1 MKIKL
6 NLKNK
11 LFVSGIITLSVLLM
25 AFFLYSFIV
34 GRTTLGEV
42 DKWDGVSIASSFSS
56 GNGSL
61 DNPYVI
67 STSSEFMYFKS
78 LIDGDNSSAYRD
90 KYYVLNN
97 NLDFDNHSISGIGSI
112 TDDCIFMGNFDGN
125 GYTISNILIDKGVT
139 YDNVLYYGLFTK
151 TKNAYINNLNINNL
165 KVVVKS
171 GDNLFRVGS
180 VISEVDSLIDDTNN
194 EVDEVGIIS
203 NISISNSSIDLSDTL
218 YNKDNIIGLFT
229 SSVDKMI
236 NINNIYMDLDINTNY
251 NDGVYSFSKIL
262 DSDINNI
269 LLDIN
274 SNSYSFSD
282 FKFNDIG
289 DGTVSNKYY
298 VSNGKYY
305 LGKDEVTIDS
315 IISEFNSEM
324 DDYYFEMKD
333 NNLICSKYVKESSDT
348 NSSSSIK
355 NFALTNDTS
364 DISEH
369 ESSISDG
376 VVYVNDLE
384 SSYNYYMGLNYTTI
398 DSGNLPTY
406 SMRYSE
412 SNLVPVAISYSSTDL
427 NNSNLV
433 GSVSPTESET
443 EYVYYKYYPIVDGEI
458 KIELIDNPFSARPN
472 GKGFNGW
479 ATSYP
484 NAVISYDSSTYTRYL
499 TIPVNSTNK
508 ISIHMN
514 AIWYDANIQTN
525 SSNLNKLDDV
535 GMKHLNTKIVC
546 ETKYTT
552 EDKTTF
558 TEGLVY
564 YEEKFASG
572 GSEYAP
578 DFYINKNN
586 TLIAGDGSKK
596 FCQTRRG
603 CTYYVKTTDTEYD
616 SSKTYYFVNST
627 TYWWGDVSYS
637 LSNATF
643 TTIPAGS
650 SYEECVDS
658 GELDIPEGANLTG
671 FFYKENYSY
680 ATDSYNFY
688 NSNGERCS
696 EVTCK
701 RGDMYRLIQYND
713 SRAINYG
720 TDAYPSEN
728 YYYLVTR
735 DMNILLVHE
744 NNRSLSDYIS
754 NNKPLTLTSS
764 YDGSNINSN
773 YYVNTGNI
781 TMGNDYVLEN
791 IYVNGTTN
799 TVVMSCNWYSCTP
812 TIDTTNSINANS
824 HNVKVGRNVLNTMGT
839 YYDVFNNIIGTTL
852 RGSNGNPEVY
862 KVIVESGTYNGL
874 LNALSSGTV
883 KTYVTG
889 QMVYGSDYDRVNND
903 NNKLLVY
910 FNALASVNGN
920 FNSNDKV
927 TPSSDMLIKSGMYGL
942 STVTSGGGNSTVTGV
957 QLSTDSAYGVYVGG
971 RSNDHNSNS
980 LRRVTMLGGIVNSV
994 NGGPCVEE
1002 NLTTNSTAFYM
1013 LGGYANTVYGGAA
1026 TTTTYG
1032 NRIVSIT
1039 GGVVGYNVFGGS
1051 NAYNG
1056 KSSDGQLSGSTLIY
1070 VGGNSI
1076 IGSDDTSGA
1085 RFNAEHG
1092 SVFGAG
1098 NGQSGSS
1105 SAGRVFSSH
1114 IVIDGSAT
1122 INGNVY
1128 GGGNYGSVGFSSGND
1143 KDATIEVHGGDVK
1156 NNIYGGGNNI
1166 GSASSNIVSN
1176 TYINYYDGKLE
1187 GSLFGGSRTNGTI
1200 YGSTNIK
1207 VFGGHIF
1214 TDVYGGG
1221 EGNNTFVSQ
1230 NVTLNIGSNDY
1241 ESAPTIDG
1249 SVYGGSAFGTINNTY
1264 SYLNN
1269 NYSCNV
1275 TVDKGT
1281 IKNSVFG
1288 GGKGSSSY
1296 TPYTAGNIT
1305 VNINDGN
1312 IGNVFGGFD
1321 NSGTPAND
1329 DVVYLNGGIIG
1340 NAYGGGN
1347 NTGQTTTKIYLQG
1360 STVTNLFGGSNQS
1373 GNVTTSN
1380 VYATSGNF
1388 SYIYGGNNIAG
1399 STATTNVSVTS
1410 FDNSVGNVYGG
1421 GNQADSTTSNVLI
1434 DGSNLN
1440 NVIGGGKQAG
1450 VTTTNVNVSNNS
1462 SCNYVF
1468 GGSDQSGDVTTSNV
1482 TIDSGSG
1489 KINSVY
1495 GGNNEGGSTT
1505 TSKVNINS
1513 GIINSVYGGG
1523 NQAGGD
1529 KTNVKVTGGTITDI
1543 FGGSN
1548 QTGDISTSNV
1558 VVGGDSI
1565 GFDYTFSSYSGQYQ
1579 GTTKAYI
1586 YNVNVSV
1593 TNNTDEKLDKWN
1605 MSLNVPEDAVLYSN
1619 DSSTEVTLDNGV
1631 ASFNEVSKYYDINQI
1646 DAGATYSFSFKL
1658 ASDVLPNKFK
1668 ISRNYNSTSTS
1679 SNALNIT
1686 NVYGGNNAGG
1696 VTAFA
1701 NVSINGGTITNV
1713 YGGGNE
1719 ASVNS
1724 TKVVVNGS
1732 NIINLYGGGR
1742 SAAVNG
1748 STSVDVDGAN
1758 ITGSMFGGGD
1768 NGQVTGNTKVTL
1780 TDSNILQNAY
1790 AGGNGSSAIVI
1801 GNTNITIDGDTVV
1814 GSENGVAPS
1823 AGCVFGGGNAANS
1836 GEESSKSS
1844 KATVNIVG
1852 GHIFGNVYG
1861 GAKMAK
1867 VYGTT
1872 DTNIGTSS
1880 VSVSGLIES
1889 DITIGGTVF
1898 GGGESNADGKDNY
1911 DWTFISVYGVT
1922 VDIDGTDYL
1931 TNGHDFSIHGSIF
1944 GSGNAS
1950 SSEGTSVVNIT
1961 NLGTSDV
1968 PNKAISIQRVGELNI
1983 RSSVIELSGTY
1994 DRTNELGSYEYS
2006 FNRIDKLNLLNN
2018 STLLLQNNANL
2029 LKEFY
2034 SGVEVDGNITKA
2046 EVTIDDDSKTL
2057 TKNVDN
2063 RLYMLTDENL
2073 NVTINQQATSYG
2085 KVSGMTFFGMYQVA
2099 GTSYNYGVYDRSL
2112 SYGDSGDA
2120 GLVISGGSYVLGLHS
2135 ANHDITKDGFYSN
2148 YITKEDN
2155 YASISTKY
2163 IDPTE
2168 IGNTGYRWSIGAQ
2181 TIKYKIKL
2189 TASRYSSLG
2198 TGTVQLTDFAAGD
2211 TTFTVVGFNSGLLEK
2226 DVSLV
2231 DSNDVPRIGKTLED
2245 ANNIYGLSMKSET
2258 QEWTGYGTTKYYSS
2272 SDTKYSGTTEYLTDS
2287 GNTAPSLMFYLYHAK
2302 NISREGDLGSVTITL
2317 EAAVPIDEINSEISL
2332 IQITV
2337 EMDAKKSA
2345 DDDNYDASIT
2355 YDKRYEMPSATDVNI
2370 TNNSQFTTFYSMI
2383 ANADSFSK
2391 VYGKNNEYY
2400 HVLTTNYAL
2409 PVGTRI
2415 TMLDFGQNDKRP
2427 EYYYYEITD
2436 DIYKQSVAE
2445 LNGNNNEVTYRL
2457 SNFIKMGSTST
2468 DNTYDDKVANKLYY
2482 EDGLVDEEFI
2492 FIFDFK
2498 NTNQTGE
2505 HLNNKMLFELRN
2517 GDGFCVKSVYGI
2529 RQDLMVYNLYDKT
2542 NAVLEQRISNND
2554 EYLYYNIDENVG
2566 YSTSINYN
2574 KTLNQQSIIDTNYE
2588 SNSMGLN
2595 ISFYTSSGDVVSSS
2609 LLSSSSIKIDGV
2621 DYFADSDGIFR
2632 IKLADKVSNV
2642 TRNVTISIGKDLP
2655 AGKYTMRY
2663 TLFASEDGL
2672 HNSDT
2677 AGSTSQDFTVYV
2689 VSSNNTIT
2697 VDCDDK
2703 DKVVDGDKGLN
2714 MNLRKFNTYNI
2725 NYTSDLNNPSVRVE
2739 VYKRDTT
2746 DSNSNSFTSVPFNS
2760 LFSNALPSYSG
2771 NEMLLNAKNKDS
2783 MEFNLADNLTSGT
2796 YRVVFKLYDNS
2807 QLIDQDIKYVIVKKE
2822 ID

>member
-1 MKIKL
+1 MRTKF
-6 NLKNK
+6 NFKNK
-11 LFVSGIITLSVLLM
+11 LFVRAFITLFVLLI
-25 AFFLYSFIV
+25 AFFIYSFIAD
-34 GRTTLGEV
+34 RSTFGEV
-42 DKWDGVSIASSFSS
+42 DKWDGVSVASSFSS

-67 STSSEFMYFKS
+67 STSSQFMYFKS
-78 LIDGDNSSAYRD
+78 LIDGDNSSTYRD
-90 KYYVLNN
+90 KYYVLEND
-97 NLDFDNHSISGIGSI
+97 LDFDNHSISGIGSI
-112 TDDCIFMGNFDGN
+112 TNDSAFMGNFDGN

-139 YDNVLYYGLFTK
+139 ADDVDYYGLFTK

-165 KVVVKS
+165 KVVVKN

-180 VISEVDSLIDDTNN
+180 VIADASSLVDETNTK
-194 EVDEVGIIS
+194 DEVGIIS
-203 NISISNSSIDLSDTL
+203 NISISNSSIDLRDTE
-218 YNKDNIIGLFT
+218 YNKDNIIGLF
-229 SSVDKMI
+229 SSSIDKKI

-251 NDGVYSFSKIL
+251 NEGIYSFSKIL
-262 DSDINNI
+262 ESDINNI

-274 SNSYSFSD
+274 SNNYSFND
-282 FKFNDIG
+282 FKFNDSG

-305 LGKDEVTIDS
+305 LGQDEVTIDS
-315 IISEFNSEM
+315 IINEFNSEM
-324 DDYYFEMKD
+324 DDYYFEMVDDTFKCIKYDKD
-333 NNLICSKYVKESSDT
+333 NVT
-348 NSSSSIK
+348 NKPSVVNDFVLS
-355 NFALTNDTS
+355 NDTS
-364 DISEH
+364 DIPEH

-384 SSYNYYMGLNYTTI
+384 ASYNYYMGLNYTTI
-398 DSGNLPTY
+398 DSGSLPTY
-406 SMRYSE
+406 SERYSD
-412 SNLVPVAISYSSTDL
+412 SNLVPVAISYSGTDL

-443 EYVYYKYYPIVDGEI
+443 EYIYYKYYPIVDGEI

-484 NAVISYDSSTYTRYL
+484 DAVISYDSSTYTRYL

-514 AIWYDANIQTN
+514 AIWYTANIQTN
-525 SSNLNKLDDV
+525 SSGLNKLDNA
-535 GMKHLNTKIVC
+535 GMKHLNTKKIC
-546 ETKYTT
+546 ETKVTT
-552 EDKTTF
+552 EDKLTF
-558 TEGLVY
+558 TDGLVY
-564 YEEKFASG
+564 YERKTATAG
-572 GSEYAP
+572 TTYYP
-578 DFYINKNN
+578 DFYMSRNVLTAANGASVYCSSRN
-586 TLIAGDGSKK
+586 
-596 FCQTRRG
+596 G
-603 CTYYVKTTDTEYD
+603 CTYYVKTTDTDYD

-627 TYWWGDVSYS
+627 TDWWGDVRYS

-643 TTIPAGS
+643 TIIPAGS
-650 SYEECVDS
+650 TYEECSDS
-658 GELDIPEGANLTG
+658 DELDVPENGNLAG
-671 FFYKENYSY
+671 FFYKENYTST
-680 ATDSYNFY
+680 TDSYNYY

-696 EVTCK
+696 EVSC
-701 RGDMYRLIQYND
+701 RSGDMYRLIQYND
-713 SRAINYG
+713 PRATNYG
-720 TDAYPSEN
+720 TDTYPGDN

-735 DMNILLVHE
+735 DMNILLVQE
-744 NNRSLSDYIS
+744 TGKGLSSYVS

-764 YDGSNINSN
+764 YDGSSLNSN
-773 YYVNTGNI
+773 YYINAGST
-781 TMGNDYVLEN
+781 TMGNDFVLEN
-791 IYVNGTTN
+791 IYVYGTTN
-799 TVVMSCNWYSCTP
+799 TVVMGSEWYATP

-824 HNVKVGRNVLNTMGT
+824 HNFKIGRNVKNTRGD
-839 YYDVFNNIIGTTL
+839 YYDVFNNVIGTTL
-852 RGSNGNPEVY
+852 RGTSGNPEVY

-874 LNALSSGTV
+874 VNAYSNGT
-883 KTYVTG
+883 KETHVTG

-920 FNSNDKV
+920 FDSNDKV

-942 STVTSGGGNSTVTGV
+942 STVTSGGWNSTVTGV
-957 QLSTDSAYGVYVGG
+957 ELSTDSAYGVYVGG
-971 RSNDHNSNS
+971 RSNTHYSNS
-980 LRRVTMLGGIVNSV
+980 LRRVTVLGGIINSV
-994 NGGPCVEE
+994 NGGPCVAN

-1056 KSSDGQLSGSTLIY
+1056 GSSDGQLSGSTLIY
-1070 VGGNSI
+1070 VGGNSV
-1076 IGSDDTSGA
+1076 IGSEDTSGN

-1105 SAGRVFSSH
+1105 SAGRVYSSH
-1114 IVIDGSAT
+1114 IIIDGSTT

-1128 GGGNYGSVGFSSGND
+1128 GGGNYGSVGFSSGNS
-1143 KDATIEVHGGDVK
+1143 KDATIEVHGGDIK
-1156 NNIYGGGNNI
+1156 NNVYGGGNNI
-1166 GSASSNIVSN
+1166 GTAMSSVESN
-1176 TYINYYDGKLE
+1176 TYLNYYDGKLE

-1207 VFGGHIF
+1207 VFGGHIL

-1221 EGNNTFVSQ
+1221 EGNNTYVSR
-1230 NVTLNIGSNDY
+1230 NVTLNIGSNNYD
-1241 ESAPTIDG
+1241 SSPTIDG

-1264 SYLNN
+1264 KSQSSNT
-1269 NYSCNV
+1269 CTV
-1275 TVDKGT
+1275 TVNKGT
-1281 IKNSVFG
+1281 IKNSAFG

-1305 VNINDGN
+1305 VNINGGN

-1321 NSGTPAND
+1321 NSGTTTND
-1329 DVVYLNGGIIG
+1329 DVVYLNGGVIG
-1340 NAYGGGN
+1340 NAYGGGD

-1360 STVTNLFGGSNQS
+1360 SSVTNLFGGSNQS

-1380 VYATSGNF
+1380 VYATSGSF

-1399 STATTNVSVTS
+1399 STATTNVSVNS
-1410 FDNSVGNVYGG
+1410 FDNSKGNVYGG

-1434 DGSNLN
+1434 NGSKLN
-1440 NVIGGGKQAG
+1440 NVIGGGKNAG
-1450 VTTTNVNVSNNS
+1450 VPTTNVDVSNNS
-1462 SCNYVF
+1462 SCNFVF
-1468 GGSDQSGDVTTSNV
+1468 GGSDQSGNVKTSNI
-1482 TIDSGSG
+1482 TIDTGNG

-1495 GGNNEGGSTT
+1495 GGNNDGGSTT

-1529 KTNVKVTGGTITDI
+1529 KTNVKVVGGTITDI

-1565 GFDYTFSSYSGQYQ
+1565 GFDYSFTNYSGQYQ
-1579 GTTKAYI
+1579 GTSKAYI
-1586 YNVNVSV
+1586 YTVDVSV
-1593 TNNTDEKLDKWN
+1593 TNNSDETLNKWN
-1605 MSLNVPEDAVLYSN
+1605 MSLNVPDDSLLYAN
-1619 DSSTEVTLDNGV
+1619 DSNTNVNLNNGV
-1631 ASFNEVSKYYDINQI
+1631 LTFNEVNKYYGVNAIPP
-1646 DAGATYSFSFKL
+1646 GGTYKFSFKI
-1658 ASDVLPNKFK
+1658 ASDVLPNRFK
-1668 ISRNYNSTSTS
+1668 ISRNYDSAL

-1696 VTAFA
+1696 VTAGA
-1701 NVSINGGTITNV
+1701 NVSINGGFITNV

-1719 ASVNS
+1719 AAVNS
-1724 TKVVVNGS
+1724 AKVIVNGS
-1732 NIINLYGGGR
+1732 NITYLYGGGR
-1742 SAAVNG
+1742 SASVNG

-1768 NGQVTGNTKVTL
+1768 NGQVTGNTKVNL
-1780 TDSNILQNAY
+1780 TNSNILQNAY
-1790 AGGNGSSAIVI
+1790 AGGNGSSAVVI
-1801 GNTNITIDGDTVV
+1801 GDTNITIDGDTVI
-1814 GSENGVAPS
+1814 GSDNGAAPS
-1823 AGCVFGGGNAANS
+1823 SGCVFGGGNAANS
-1836 GEESSKSS
+1836 GEESSKNS
-1844 KATVNIVG
+1844 KSTVNIVG
-1852 GHIFGNVYG
+1852 GHIYGNVYG

-1872 DTNIGTSS
+1872 DTNIGTSA
-1880 VSVSGLIES
+1880 VSFKGVIES
-1889 DITIGGTVF
+1889 NIKIGGTVF

-1931 TNGHDFSIHGSIF
+1931 TNGHDFSISGSIF

-1950 SSEGTSVVNIT
+1950 SSEGASIVNIT

-1968 PNKAISIQRVGELNI
+1968 PNKSISIQRVGELNI
-1983 RSSVIELSGTY
+1983 RSSVIELSGTF

-2034 SGVEVDGNITKA
+2034 SGVEVNGNISKA
-2046 EVTIDDDSKTL
+2046 EVSIDDDSKKL

-2085 KVSGMTFFGMYQVA
+2085 KVTGMTFFGMYQVA

-2112 SYGDSGDA
+2112 SYGDNGDA

-2148 YITKEDN
+2148 YITKDDN

-2198 TGTVQLTDFAAGD
+2198 TGTVQLSDFAAGD
-2211 TTFTVVGFNSGLLEK
+2211 TTFTVVGFNSGLLGK

-2231 DSNDVPRIGKTLED
+2231 DSNNVPRIGKTLEE

-2272 SDTKYSGTTEYLTDS
+2272 SDTKYSGTTKYLTDS

-2302 NISREGDLGSVTITL
+2302 NINREGDLGSVTITL

-2337 EMDAKKSA
+2337 EMNAKKST

-2370 TNNSQFTTFYSMI
+2370 TNNSQFTAYYSMI
-2383 ANADSFSK
+2383 ANADSFSN
-2391 VYGKNNEYY
+2391 VYGKNNDYY

-2436 DIYKQSVAE
+2436 DIYKQAVAE
-2445 LNGNNNEVTYRL
+2445 LNSNSEITYKL
-2457 SNFIKMGSTST
+2457 SNFIKMGSTSN

-2529 RQDLMVYNLYDKT
+2529 RQDLMVYNLYEKT
-2542 NAVLEQRISNND
+2542 NAVLEQRISNNSD
-2554 EYLYYNIDENVG
+2554 YLYYNIDENVG

-2609 LLSSSSIKIDGV
+2609 LLSSTSIKINGV

-2632 IKLADKVSNV
+2632 IKLANKVSNII
-2642 TRNVTISIGKDLP
+2642 RNITISIGKDLP

-2663 TLFASEDGL
+2663 TLFASDDGL

-2677 AGSTSQDFTVYV
+2677 SGSTSKDFTVYV

-2703 DKVVDGDKGLN
+2703 EKVVDGNKGLN
-2714 MNLRKFNTYNI
+2714 MNLSKFNTYNI
-2725 NYTSDLNNPSVRVE
+2725 SYTSDLNNPSVRVE
-2739 VYKRDTT
+2739 VYKRDIT
-2746 DSNSNSFTSVPFNS
+2746 DSNSNIFTSVPFNS
-2760 LFSNALPSYSG
+2760 LFSNTLPSYSG
-2771 NEMLLNAKNKDS
+2771 NEMLLNVKNKDS
-2783 MEFNLADNLTSGT
+2783 MNFNFVDNLTSGT

-2807 QLIDQDIKYVIVKKE
+2807 QLIDQDIKYIIVKKE

>member
-1 MKIKL
+1 METKF
-6 NLKNK
+6 NFKNR
-11 LFVSGIITLSVLLM
+11 LFISVFITLFILLIT
-25 AFFLYSFIV
+25 FFLYSFIAD
-34 GRTTLGEV
+34 RTTFGEV
-42 DKWDGVSIASSFSS
+42 DKWDGVSVASSFSS
-56 GNGSL
+56 GNGSE

-67 STSSEFMYFKS
+67 STCSEFMYFKS
-78 LIDGDNSSAYRD
+78 LIDGDNSSSYND
-90 KYYVLNN
+90 KYYILSS
-97 NLDFDNHSISGIGSI
+97 NLDFDNNSISGIGSI
-112 TDDCIFMGNFDGN
+112 TDDNVFTGNFDGD
-125 GYTISNILIDKGVT
+125 GFTINNILIDKGVT
-139 YDNVLYYGLFTK
+139 YDDVDYYGLFTK
-151 TKNAYINNLNINNL
+151 TVNASINNLNINNL
-165 KVVVKS
+165 KVVVKK

-180 VISEVDSLIDDTNN
+180 VISEVDSLVDDTNN
-194 EVDEVGIIS
+194 KDEVGVIS
-203 NISISNSSIDLSDTL
+203 NISVANSSIDLSDTL
-218 YNKDNIIGLFT
+218 YNKDNIIGLF
-229 SSVDKMI
+229 SSSIDKMI

-251 NDGVYSFSKIL
+251 NDGVYSFSKSL

-274 SNSYSFSD
+274 SNNYSFSD
-282 FKFNDIG
+282 FKFNDTG
-289 DGTVSNKYY
+289 DGSISNKYY

-305 LGKDEVTIDS
+305 LGRDEVTIDS
-315 IISEFNSEM
+315 IINEFNSEM

-333 NNLICSKYVKESSDT
+333 NILKCSKYVKDNVTT
-348 NSSSSIK
+348 NSNSSSIK
-355 NFALTNDTS
+355 SFALTNDTS
-364 DISEH
+364 DILEH
-369 ESSISDG
+369 DSAISDG

-406 SMRYSE
+406 SERYS
-412 SNLVPVAISYSSTDL
+412 SNNLVPVAISYSSTDL
-427 NNSNLV
+427 NNSNLS
-433 GSVSPTESET
+433 GRVSPTESESK
-443 EYVYYKYYPIVDGEI
+443 YIYYRYYPIIDGEI

-499 TIPVNSTNK
+499 TIPVNGTNK

-525 SSNLNKLDDV
+525 SNNLNKLDDA
-535 GMKHLNTKIVC
+535 GMKQMYTKKTC

-552 EDKTTF
+552 EDKTIF
-558 TEGLVY
+558 TNGRVY
-564 YEEKFASG
+564 YERKVAS
-572 GSEYAP
+572 
-578 DFYINKNN
+578 NN
-586 TLIAGDGSKK
+586 TSYTPDYYQNGNRLSAGNGTVS
-596 FCQTRRG
+596 CRNWNG
-603 CTYYVKTTDTEYD
+603 CTYYVKTTDTEYN
-616 SSKTYYFVNST
+616 SSKSYYFISSRG
-627 TYWWGDVSYS
+627 WEGYS
-637 LSNATF
+637 ASNATF
-643 TTIPAGS
+643 SVLPKGS
-650 SYEECVDS
+650 AYEDCTYSD
-658 GELDIPEGANLTG
+658 ELDVNEGANLAG

-680 ATDSYNFY
+680 ATDSYLYY

-701 RGDMYRLIQYND
+701 SGDMYRLIQYND
-713 SRAINYG
+713 VYATSYG
-720 TDAYPSEN
+720 TDLYPSSN

-735 DMNILLVHE
+735 DMNILLVRE
-744 NNRSLSDYIS
+744 SGNSLNDYIS
-754 NNKPLTLTSS
+754 NNKPLTVTSS
-764 YDGSNINSN
+764 YDGSSINSN
-773 YYVNTGNI
+773 YYVDNDSI
-781 TMGNDYVLEN
+781 TMGNDFVLEN
-791 IYVNGTTN
+791 IYVYGTTN
-799 TVVMSCNWYSCTP
+799 TVVMGNGWNNSNP
-812 TIDTTNSINANS
+812 TIDTSSSINANS
-824 HNVKVGRNVLNTMGT
+824 HNVKIGRNVFNTRGT
-839 YYDVFNNIIGTTL
+839 YYDVFNNVIGTTL
-852 RGSNGNPEVY
+852 SGSNVNPEVY

-874 LNALSSGTV
+874 LNAYSSGTHE
-883 KTYVTG
+883 THVTG

-920 FNSNDKV
+920 FDSDDKV
-927 TPSSDMLIKSGMYGL
+927 TPSSDMVIKSGMYGL
-942 STVTSGGGNSTVTGV
+942 STVTSGGWNSSVTGV

-971 RSNDHNSNS
+971 RSNTHYSNS

-994 NGGPCVEE
+994 NGGPCVA
-1002 NLTTNSTAFYM
+1002 NDLSTNSTAFYM

-1056 KSSDGQLSGSTLIY
+1056 GSSDGQLSGSTLIY
-1070 VGGNSI
+1070 VGGNSV
-1076 IGSDDTSGA
+1076 IGADDTSGN

-1105 SAGRVFSSH
+1105 SAGRVYSSH
-1114 IVIDGSAT
+1114 IIIDGSTT

-1128 GGGNYGSVGFSSGND
+1128 GGGNYGSVGFSSSNS
-1143 KDATIEVHGGDVK
+1143 KDATIEVHGGDIK
-1156 NNIYGGGNNI
+1156 SNIYGGGNNI
-1166 GSASSNIVSN
+1166 GTAMSSVESN
-1176 TYINYYDGKLE
+1176 AYLNYYDGKLE
-1187 GSLFGGSRTNGTI
+1187 GSLFGGSRTNGII
-1200 YGSTNIK
+1200 YGSVNIN
-1207 VFGGHIF
+1207 VYGGNISN
-1214 TDVYGGG
+1214 DVYGGG
-1221 EGNNTFVSQ
+1221 EGNNTYVSK

-1241 ESAPTIDG
+1241 DTTPIIDG
-1249 SVYGGSAFGTINNTY
+1249 SVYGGSAFGTINNT
-1264 SYLNN
+1264 SKSQSNN
-1269 NYSCNV
+1269 TCTV
-1275 TVDKGT
+1275 TVNKGT
-1281 IKNSVFG
+1281 IKNSAFG

-1305 VNINDGN
+1305 VTINDGN

-1329 DVVYLNGGIIG
+1329 AVVYLNGGIIG

-1347 NTGQTTTKIYLQG
+1347 NTGQTTTKIYLKG

-1373 GNVTTSN
+1373 GDVTTSN
-1380 VYATSGNF
+1380 VYATSGMF

-1399 STATTNVSVTS
+1399 TTATTNVSVTS
-1410 FDNSVGNVYGG
+1410 FDNSIGNVYGG
-1421 GNQADSTTSNVLI
+1421 GNQADSTTSNVSI
-1434 DGSNLN
+1434 DSSNLN

-1462 SCNYVF
+1462 SCNLVF
-1468 GGSDQSGDVTTSNV
+1468 GGSDQSGDVTTSDV
-1482 TIDSGSG
+1482 TIDTGNG

-1495 GGNNEGGSTT
+1495 GGNNEGGSTA

-1529 KTNVKVTGGTITDI
+1529 KTNVKVTGGTVTDV

-1558 VVGGDSI
+1558 LVGSGDSI
-1565 GFDYTFSSYSGQYQ
+1565 GFDYTATGAKRTYES
-1579 GTTKAYI
+1579 TTKEYV
-1586 YNVNVSV
+1586 YNVKFSI
-1593 TNNTDEKLDKWN
+1593 TNNTDETLNKWN
-1605 MSLNVPEDAVLYSN
+1605 MSLNVPSDAEILTNY
-1619 DSSTEVTLDNGV
+1619 SSTIVDISNGV
-1631 ASFNEVSKYYDINQI
+1631 ATFDETNRYYGVNSIASGD
-1646 DAGATYSFSFKL
+1646 TYSFEL
-1658 ASDVLPNKFK
+1658 TIASDVLPNNFK
-1668 ISRNYNSTSTS
+1668 ISRIYS
-1679 SNALNIT
+1679 SNDLSNSSSSLNIT

-1696 VTAFA
+1696 VTAGA

-1719 ASVNS
+1719 AFVNS
-1724 TKVVVNGS
+1724 TKVIVNGS
-1732 NIINLYGGGR
+1732 NITNLYGGGR

-1780 TDSNILQNAY
+1780 TDSKILLNAY

-1801 GNTNITIDGDTVV
+1801 GNTNITIDGDTIV
-1814 GSENGVAPS
+1814 GSESGVAPS

-1844 KATVNIVG
+1844 KAIVNIVG
-1852 GHIFGNVYG
+1852 GHIYGNVYG

-1889 DITIGGTVF
+1889 DIKIGGTVF

-1922 VDIDGTDYL
+1922 VDIDGTGYL
-1931 TNGHDFSIHGSIF
+1931 TNGHDFSVHGSIF

-2085 KVSGMTFFGMYQVA
+2085 KVSGMTFFGMYQVQ

-2198 TGTVQLTDFAAGD
+2198 TGTVQLSDFAAGD

-2231 DSNDVPRIGKTLED
+2231 DSNDVPRIGKTVEQ

-2272 SDTKYSGTTEYLTDS
+2272 SDTKFSGTKQYLTDS

-2317 EAAVPIDEINSEISL
+2317 EAAVPIDSINSEISL

-2370 TNNSQFTTFYSMI
+2370 TNNSQFTAYYSMI
-2383 ANADSFSK
+2383 ANTDSFSK
-2391 VYGKNNEYY
+2391 VYGKDNEYY

-2436 DIYKQSVAE
+2436 DIYKESVEE
-2445 LNGNNNEVTYRL
+2445 LNGNNNEITYRL

-2468 DNTYDDKVANKLYY
+2468 NNTYDDKVANKLYY
-2482 EDGLVDEEFI
+2482 DDGLVDEEFI

-2505 HLNNKMLFELRN
+2505 HLNNEMLFELRN
-2517 GDGFCVKSVYGI
+2517 GEGFCVKSVYGI

-2542 NAVLEQRISNND
+2542 NAVLEQKISNND
-2554 EYLYYNIDENVG
+2554 EYLYYNIDDNVG

-2595 ISFYTSSGDVVSSS
+2595 ITFYTPSGDVVSSS

-2632 IKLADKVSNV
+2632 IKLANKVSNV
-2642 TRNVTISIGKDLP
+2642 TRNVIVSIGKDLP

-2703 DKVVDGDKGLN
+2703 DKVVDGDSGLN

-2725 NYTSDLNNPSVRVE
+2725 KYTSDLNNPSVRVE
-2739 VYKRDTT
+2739 VYKRDIG
-2746 DSNSNSFTSVPFNS
+2746 DSNSNSFTSIPFNN
-2760 LFSNALPSYSG
+2760 LFTNVLPSYSG
-2771 NEMLLNAKNKDS
+2771 NEMLLYAKNKDS
-2783 MEFNLADNLTSGT
+2783 LSFNFADNLTSGT
-2796 YRVVFKLYDNS
+2796 YRVAFKLYDNN

>member
-1 MKIKL
+1 MRGKF

-11 LFVSGIITLSVLLM
+11 LFVNGIITLSVLLV

-67 STSSEFMYFKS
+67 STSSQFMYFKS

-97 NLDFDNHSISGIGSI
+97 DLDFDNHSISGIGSI
-112 TDDCIFMGNFDGN
+112 TDDNIFMGNFDGN

-139 YDNVLYYGLFTK
+139 RDDVDYYGLFTK

-180 VISEVDSLIDDTNN
+180 VITDASSL
-194 EVDEVGIIS
+194 VDETNTKDDVGIIS
-203 NISISNSSIDLSDTL
+203 NISISNSSIDLSDTE
-218 YNKDNIIGLFT
+218 YNKDNIIGLF
-229 SSVDKMI
+229 SSSIDKNI

-251 NDGVYSFSKIL
+251 NEGIYSFSKIL
-262 DSDINNI
+262 ESDINNI
-269 LLDIN
+269 LLDID

-282 FKFNDIG
+282 FKFNDSG
-289 DGTVSNKYY
+289 EGTVSNKYY

-305 LGKDEVTIDS
+305 LGQDEVKIDS
-315 IISEFNSEM
+315 IINEFNSEM
-324 DDYYFEMKD
+324 DDYYFEMVDDTFKCIKYDKD
-333 NNLICSKYVKESSDT
+333 NVT
-348 NSSSSIK
+348 NKPSVVNDFVLS
-355 NFALTNDTS
+355 NDTS
-364 DISEH
+364 DIPEH
-369 ESSISDG
+369 ESSISNG
-376 VVYVNDLE
+376 VVYVNDLDA
-384 SSYNYYMGLNYTTI
+384 SYNYYMGLNYTTI
-398 DSGNLPTY
+398 DSGSLPTY
-406 SMRYSE
+406 SERYSD
-412 SNLVPVAISYSSTDL
+412 SNLVPVAISYSGTDL

-443 EYVYYKYYPIVDGEI
+443 EYIYYKYYPIVNGEI

-484 NAVISYDSSTYTRYL
+484 DAVISYDSSTYTRYL
-499 TIPVNSTNK
+499 TIPVNGTNK

-514 AIWYDANIQTN
+514 AIWYSANIQTN
-525 SSNLNKLDDV
+525 SSGLNKLDDA
-535 GMKHLNTKIVC
+535 GMKHLNTKKIC
-546 ETKYTT
+546 ETKVTT
-552 EDKTTF
+552 EDKFMF
-558 TEGLVY
+558 TDGLVY
-564 YEEKFASG
+564 YERRTAAG
-572 GSEYAP
+572 GSTYYP
-578 DFYINKNN
+578 DFYTSRNN
-586 TLIAGDGSKK
+586 IVAGNGSSVY
-596 FCQTRRG
+596 CSLRNG

-627 TYWWGDVSYS
+627 TDWWGDVSYS

-643 TTIPAGS
+643 TIIPAGS
-650 SYEECVDS
+650 SYEECSDS
-658 GELDIPEGANLTG
+658 DELDVPEGGNLAG
-671 FFYKENYSY
+671 FFYKENYTNT
-680 ATDSYNFY
+680 TDSYNYY

-696 EVTCK
+696 EVTC
-701 RGDMYRLIQYND
+701 RSGNMYRLIQYND
-713 SRAINYG
+713 PRAINYG
-720 TDAYPSEN
+720 TDTYPNEN

-744 NNRSLSDYIS
+744 NSRNLSSYVS

-773 YYVNTGNI
+773 YYINVDST
-781 TMGNDYVLEN
+781 TMGNDFVLEN
-791 IYVNGTTN
+791 INVYGTTN
-799 TVVMSCNWYSCTP
+799 TVVMGSGWNATP

-824 HNVKVGRNVLNTMGT
+824 HNVKVGRNVKNTRGD
-839 YYDVFNNIIGTTL
+839 YYDVFNNVIGTTL
-852 RGSNGNPEVY
+852 RGSSSSPEVY

-874 LNALSSGTV
+874 LNAYSSGTQE
-883 KTYVTG
+883 THVTG

-920 FNSNDKV
+920 FNSDDKV

-942 STVTSGGGNSTVTGV
+942 STVTSGGWNSTVTGV
-957 QLSTDSAYGVYVGG
+957 ELSTDSAYGVYVGG
-971 RSNDHNSNS
+971 RSNTHYSNS
-980 LRRVTMLGGIVNSV
+980 LRRVTVLGGIINSV
-994 NGGPCVEE
+994 NGGPCVAN
-1002 NLTTNSTAFYM
+1002 NLSTNSTAFYM

-1056 KSSDGQLSGSTLIY
+1056 GSSDGQLSGSTLIY
-1070 VGGNSI
+1070 VGGNSV
-1076 IGSDDTSGA
+1076 IGSDDTSGN

-1114 IVIDGSAT
+1114 IIIDGSTT

-1128 GGGNYGSVGFSSGND
+1128 GGGNYGSVGFSSSNS
-1143 KDATIEVHGGDVK
+1143 KDATIEVHGGDIK
-1156 NNIYGGGNNI
+1156 SNIYGGGNNI
-1166 GSASSNIVSN
+1166 GTAMSSVESN
-1176 TYINYYDGKLE
+1176 TYLNYYDGKLE

-1207 VFGGHIF
+1207 VFGGNIL

-1221 EGNNTFVSQ
+1221 EGNNTFVSR
-1230 NVTLNIGSNDY
+1230 NVTLNIGSKDY
-1241 ESAPTIDG
+1241 DTTSIIDG

-1264 SYLNN
+1264 KYLND
-1269 NYSCNV
+1269 NYTCNV

-1296 TPYTAGNIT
+1296 TPYTAGDIT
-1305 VNINDGN
+1305 VTINDGN

-1380 VYATSGNF
+1380 VYATSGKF

-1399 STATTNVSVTS
+1399 TTTTTNVSVTS
-1410 FDNSVGNVYGG
+1410 FDNSTGNVYGG
-1421 GNQADSTTSNVLI
+1421 GNQADSTTSNVSI
-1434 DGSNLN
+1434 DSSNLN

-1450 VTTTNVNVSNNS
+1450 VTTTNVDVTNNS

-1482 TIDSGSG
+1482 TVDAGQG

-1495 GGNNEGGSTT
+1495 GGNNEGGSTA
-1505 TSKVNINS
+1505 TSNVNINS
-1513 GIINSVYGGG
+1513 GIINSLYGGG

-1565 GFDYTFSSYSGQYQ
+1565 GFDYTFSYYSGQYQ
-1579 GTTKAYI
+1579 NTSKAYI
-1586 YNVNVSV
+1586 YTVNVSV
-1593 TNNTDEKLDKWN
+1593 TNNTDQKLDKWS
-1605 MSLNVPEDAVLYSN
+1605 MSLKVPDDAELFSN
-1619 DSSTEVTLDNGV
+1619 NSNSVVTLENGIV
-1631 ASFNEVSKYYDINQI
+1631 SFDEVNRYYGTNPI
-1646 DAGATYSFSFKL
+1646 DAGKSYTLSFEL
-1658 ASDVLPNKFK
+1658 ASDVLPNEFK
-1668 ISRNYNSTSTS
+1668 MSRNYESSST
-1679 SNALNIT
+1679 NNLNIT

-1696 VTAFA
+1696 VTAGA
-1701 NVSINGGTITNV
+1701 NVSINGGTIVNV

-1719 ASVNS
+1719 AAVNS
-1724 TKVVVNGS
+1724 TKVLVNGS
-1732 NIINLYGGGR
+1732 NITNLYGGGR

-1758 ITGSMFGGGD
+1758 ISGSMFGGGD
-1768 NGQVTGNTKVTL
+1768 NGQVTGNTNVTL

-1801 GNTNITIDGDTVV
+1801 GNTNITIDGDTIV
-1814 GSENGVAPS
+1814 GSDAGVAPS

-1844 KATVNIVG
+1844 KAIVNIVG

-1880 VSVSGLIES
+1880 VSVTGLTES

-1922 VDIDGTDYL
+1922 VDIDGTGYL
-1931 TNGHDFSIHGSIF
+1931 TNGHDFSVHGSIF

-1950 SSEGTSVVNIT
+1950 SSEGTSVVNVT
-1961 NLGTSDV
+1961 NLGTSDA

-1983 RSSVIELSGTY
+1983 RSSVIELIGTY

-2034 SGVEVDGNITKA
+2034 SGVEVNGNIEKA
-2046 EVTIDDDSKTL
+2046 EVTIDDDNKTI

-2085 KVSGMTFFGMYQVA
+2085 KVSGMTFFGMYQVQ

-2135 ANHDITKDGFYSN
+2135 ANHDITKDGYYSN
-2148 YITKEDN
+2148 YITKDDN

-2189 TASRYSSLG
+2189 TASRFSSLG

-2211 TTFTVVGFNSGLLEK
+2211 TTFTVVGFNSGLLGK

-2231 DSNDVPRIGKTLED
+2231 DSNEVPRIGKTLEE

-2272 SDTKYSGTTEYLTDS
+2272 SDVKYSGTLEYLTDS
-2287 GNTAPSLMFYLYHAK
+2287 GNTAPSLMLYLYHAK

-2383 ANADSFSK
+2383 ANADDFSK

-2415 TMLDFGQNDKRP
+2415 TMLDFGQNSKRP

-2436 DIYKQSVAE
+2436 AIYNSSVNE
-2445 LNGNNNEVTYRL
+2445 LNNNNEVTYRL

-2468 DNTYDDKVANKLYY
+2468 NNTYDDKVANKLYY
-2482 EDGLVDEEFI
+2482 NDGLVDEEFI

-2498 NTNQTGE
+2498 NTTQTGE

-2517 GDGFCVKSVYGI
+2517 GDGFCVKSVYGL
-2529 RQDLMVYNLYDKT
+2529 RQDVMVYNLYDKT
-2542 NAVLEQRISNND
+2542 NAVLEQRISNNS
-2554 EYLYYNIDENVG
+2554 EYLYYNIDENIG

-2574 KTLNQQSIIDTNYE
+2574 KTINQQSIIDTNYE

-2595 ISFYTSSGDVVSSS
+2595 VTFYTSSGDVVSSS

-2632 IKLADKVSNV
+2632 IKLANKVSNV
-2642 TRNVTISIGKDLP
+2642 TRTVTISVGNGLP

-2677 AGSTSQDFTVYV
+2677 EGSTSQDFTVYV

-2714 MNLRKFNTYNI
+2714 MNSRKFNTYDI

-2739 VYKRDTT
+2739 VYKRDIT
-2746 DSNSNSFTSVPFNS
+2746 DSNSLVFTSVPFDT
-2760 LFSNALPSYSG
+2760 LFSNVLPSYSG
-2771 NEMLLNAKNKDS
+2771 NEMILNAKNKDS
-2783 MEFNLADNLTSGT
+2783 IDFNLVDNLTSGT

>member
-1 MKIKL
+1 MRTKF
-6 NLKNK
+6 NFKNK
-11 LFVSGIITLSVLLM
+11 LFVRAFITLFVLLI
-25 AFFLYSFIV
+25 AFFIYSFIAD
-34 GRTTLGEV
+34 RSTFGEV
-42 DKWDGVSIASSFSS
+42 DKWDGVSVASSFSS

-67 STSSEFMYFKS
+67 STSSQFMYFKS
-78 LIDGDNSSAYRD
+78 LIDGDNSSTYRD
-90 KYYVLNN
+90 KYYVLENDI
-97 NLDFDNHSISGIGSI
+97 DFDNHSISGIGSM
-112 TDDCIFMGNFDGN
+112 TKDSVFMGNFDGN
-125 GYTISNILIDKGVT
+125 GYTISNILVDKAIT
-139 YDNVLYYGLFTK
+139 YDGVDYYGLFTK
-151 TKNAYINNLNINNL
+151 TENAFINNLNINNL
-165 KVVVKS
+165 RVVVNKS
-171 GDNLFRVGS
+171 DNLYKVGS
-180 VISEVDSLIDDTNN
+180 VIAEVNSLVDDNITNN
-194 EVDEVGIIS
+194 DDVGVIS
-203 NISISNSSIDLSDTL
+203 NISIANSSIDLSGTV
-218 YNKDNIIGLFT
+218 YNKDNTIGLF
-229 SSVDKMI
+229 SSSIDKLI

-251 NDGVYSFSKIL
+251 NDGVYSFSKVL
-262 DSDINNI
+262 NSDINNI

-274 SNSYSFSD
+274 SNSYSFGD
-282 FKFNDIG
+282 FKFNDNG
-289 DGTVSNKYY
+289 SGVVSNKYY
-298 VSNGKYY
+298 VNNGKYY
-305 LGKDEVTIDS
+305 LGSEEVSIDS
-315 IISEFNSEM
+315 IINEFNSEM
-324 DDYYFEMKD
+324 DNYYFEMKD
-333 NNLICSKYVKESSDT
+333 NIFKCSKYVKESDDSN
-348 NSSSSIK
+348 NSSSARAFS
-355 NFALTNDTS
+355 LTNDTS
-364 DISEH
+364 DIAEH
-369 ESSISDG
+369 DSSISNG
-376 VVYVNDLE
+376 IVYVNDLE
-384 SSYNYYMGLNYTTI
+384 SSYNYYMGLNYTGI
-398 DSGNLPTY
+398 DSGNLPTH
-406 SMRYSE
+406 SERYSNN
-412 SNLVPVAISYSSTDL
+412 NLVPVAISYSSTDL
-427 NNSNLV
+427 NNSNLI
-433 GSVSPTESET
+433 GKVSPTESET
-443 EYVYYKYYPIVDGEI
+443 EYIYYKYYPIVNGMI
-458 KIELIDNPFSARPN
+458 KIELIDNPFSARPK

-484 NAVISYDSSTYTRYL
+484 GAYISYDSSTYTRYL
-499 TIPVNSTNK
+499 NIPVSGTNK
-508 ISIHMN
+508 ISVHMN

-525 SSNLNKLDDV
+525 HKNLSKLDDA
-535 GMKHLNTKIVC
+535 GMKKMNNKKEC

-552 EDKTTF
+552 EDKKTF
-558 TEGLVY
+558 TEGRVY
-564 YEEKFASG
+564 YEKKVASAG
-572 GSEYAP
+572 TQYSPDYYSSRNNLVSGNGS
-578 DFYINKNN
+578 
-586 TLIAGDGSKK
+586 TLY
-596 FCQTRRG
+596 CQSYRG
-603 CTYYVKTTDTEYD
+603 CEYYSKTTDSDYVAGK
-616 SSKTYYFVNST
+616 SYYFIEFSYQSWT
-627 TYWWGDVSYS
+627 GQQYYSASKATYSI
-637 LSNATF
+637 
-643 TTIPAGS
+643 IPAGTE
-650 SYEECVDS
+650 YEECVYSD
-658 GELDIPEGANLTG
+658 ELDIASGSNLAG
-671 FFYKENYSY
+671 FFYKEDYSSAADAY
-680 ATDSYNFY
+680 LYY
-688 NSNGERCS
+688 NSKGESCS
-696 EVTCK
+696 EVSCR
-701 RGDMYRLIQYND
+701 RGDMYRLIQYD
-713 SRAINYG
+713 DIRATNYE
-720 TDAYPSEN
+720 TDAYPGSN

-744 NNRSLSDYIS
+744 QNSPFSDYIS
-754 NNKPLTLTSS
+754 NNKPLTLTAS
-764 YDGSNINSN
+764 YDGSSINN
-773 YYVNTGNI
+773 NFYVKAGTKVS
-781 TMGNDYVLEN
+781 MGNDFVLEN
-791 IYVNGTTN
+791 IYIYGTTH
-799 TVVMSCNWYSCTP
+799 TLVTDGDWYGNTP
-812 TIDTTNSINANS
+812 TIDTSGSFNANS
-824 HNVKVGRNVLNTMGT
+824 NNVKIGRNVFNTIGT
-839 YYDVFNNIIGTTL
+839 YYDVFNNVIGTTL
-852 RGSNGNPEVY
+852 IGSEGNPEVY

-874 LNALSSGTV
+874 VNAYSNGT
-883 KTYVTG
+883 KETHVTG
-889 QMVYGSDYDRVNND
+889 QMVYGSDYDRVSNV

-927 TPSSDMLIKSGMYGL
+927 TPSSDMIIKSGMYGL
-942 STVTSGGGNSTVTGV
+942 SAVGSDWNGGVTGV
-957 QLSTDSAYGVYVGG
+957 ELSGDSAYGVYVGG
-971 RSNDHNSNS
+971 RSNAHYSNS

-994 NGGPCVEE
+994 NGGPCVEN

-1056 KSSDGQLSGSTLIY
+1056 GSSDGQLSGSTLVYI
-1070 VGGNSI
+1070 GGNSV
-1076 IGSDDTSGA
+1076 IGSADTSGS

-1098 NGQSGSS
+1098 NGRSGAE
-1105 SAGRVFSSH
+1105 SAGRAYSSH
-1114 IVIDGSAT
+1114 IIIDGSAT

-1128 GGGNYGSVGFSSGND
+1128 GGGNYGSVGFVNRND
-1143 KDATIEVHGGDVK
+1143 KEATIDVYGGNIK
-1156 NNIYGGGNNI
+1156 NNVYGGGNNI
-1166 GSASSNIVSN
+1166 GSGSSDIISS
-1176 TYINYYDGKLE
+1176 TYLNYYNGNLK

-1200 YGSTNIK
+1200 NGSANIN
-1207 VFGGHIF
+1207 VLGGNIS

-1221 EGNNTFVSQ
+1221 EGNNTYVSQ
-1230 NVTLNIGSNDY
+1230 NVILNIGSNNYD
-1241 ESAPTIDG
+1241 SSPTIDG

-1264 SYLNN
+1264 KSQSSNT
-1269 NYSCNV
+1269 CTV
-1275 TVDKGT
+1275 TVNKGT
-1281 IKNSVFG
+1281 IKNSAFG

-1305 VNINDGN
+1305 VNINGGN

-1321 NSGTPAND
+1321 NSGTTTND
-1329 DVVYLNGGIIG
+1329 DVVYLNGGVIG
-1340 NAYGGGN
+1340 NAYGGGD

-1360 STVTNLFGGSNQS
+1360 SSVTNLFGGSNQS

-1380 VYATSGNF
+1380 VYATSGSF

-1399 STATTNVSVTS
+1399 STATANVSVNS
-1410 FDNSVGNVYGG
+1410 FDNSKGNVYGG
-1421 GNQADSTTSNVLI
+1421 GNRADSTTSNVLI
-1434 DGSNLN
+1434 NGSKLN
-1440 NVIGGGKQAG
+1440 NVIGGGKNAG
-1450 VTTTNVNVSNNS
+1450 VPTTNVDVSNNS
-1462 SCNYVF
+1462 SCNFVF
-1468 GGSDQSGDVTTSNV
+1468 GGSDQSGNVKTSNI
-1482 TIDSGSG
+1482 TIDSGNG

-1495 GGNNEGGSTT
+1495 GGNNDGGSTT

-1523 NQAGGD
+1523 NHAGGD
-1529 KTNVKVTGGTITDI
+1529 KTSVKVIGGTITDI

-1565 GFDYTFSSYSGQYQ
+1565 GFDYTFTNYSGQYQ
-1579 GTTKAYI
+1579 GTSKAYI
-1586 YNVNVSV
+1586 YTVDVSV
-1593 TNNTDEKLDKWN
+1593 TNNSDETLNKWN
-1605 MSLNVPEDAVLYSN
+1605 MSLNVPDDSLLYAN
-1619 DSSTEVTLDNGV
+1619 DSNTNVNLSNGV
-1631 ASFNEVSKYYDINQI
+1631 LTFNEVNKYYGVNAISP
-1646 DAGATYSFSFKL
+1646 GGTYKFSFKI
-1658 ASDVLPNKFK
+1658 ASDVLPNRFK
-1668 ISRNYNSTSTS
+1668 ISRNYDSTL
-1679 SNALNIT
+1679 SNTLNIT

-1696 VTAFA
+1696 VTAGA
-1701 NVSINGGTITNV
+1701 NVSINGGFITNV

-1724 TKVVVNGS
+1724 AKVVVDGS
-1732 NIINLYGGGR
+1732 NITNLYGGGR
-1742 SAAVNG
+1742 SASVNG

-1768 NGQVTGNTKVTL
+1768 NGQVTGNTKVNL
-1780 TDSNILQNAY
+1780 TNSNILQNAY
-1790 AGGNGSSAIVI
+1790 AGGNGSSAVVI
-1801 GNTNITIDGDTVV
+1801 GDTNITIDGDTVI
-1814 GSENGVAPS
+1814 GSDNGVAPS
-1823 AGCVFGGGNAANS
+1823 SGCVFGGGNAANS
-1836 GEESSKSS
+1836 GEEGSKNS
-1844 KATVNIVG
+1844 KAIVNIVG
-1852 GHIFGNVYG
+1852 GHIYGNVYG

-1872 DTNIGTSS
+1872 DTNIGTSA
-1880 VSVSGLIES
+1880 VSSKGVIES
-1889 DITIGGTVF
+1889 NIKIGGTVF

-1931 TNGHDFSIHGSIF
+1931 TNGHDFSISGSIF

-1950 SSEGTSVVNIT
+1950 SSEGTSIVNIT

-1968 PNKAISIQRVGELNI
+1968 PNKSISIQRVGELNI
-1983 RSSVIELSGTY
+1983 RSSVIELSGTF

-2034 SGVEVDGNITKA
+2034 SGVEVNGNISKA
-2046 EVTIDDDSKTL
+2046 EVSIDDDSKKL

-2085 KVSGMTFFGMYQVA
+2085 KVTGMTFFGMYQVA

-2112 SYGDSGDA
+2112 SYGDNGDA

-2148 YITKEDN
+2148 YITKDDN

-2198 TGTVQLTDFAAGD
+2198 TGTVQLSDFAAGD
-2211 TTFTVVGFNSGLLEK
+2211 TTFTVVGFNSGLLGK

-2231 DSNDVPRIGKTLED
+2231 DSNNVPRIGKTLEE

-2272 SDTKYSGTTEYLTDS
+2272 SDTKYSGTTKYLTDS

-2302 NISREGDLGSVTITL
+2302 NINREGDLGSVTITL
-2317 EAAVPIDEINSEISL
+2317 EAAVPVDEINSEISL

-2337 EMDAKKSA
+2337 EMNAKKSA

-2370 TNNSQFTTFYSMI
+2370 TNNSQFTAYYSMI
-2383 ANADSFSK
+2383 ANADSFSS
-2391 VYGKNNEYY
+2391 VYGKNNDYY

-2436 DIYKQSVAE
+2436 DIYKQAVAE
-2445 LNGNNNEVTYRL
+2445 LNSNSEITYKL

-2468 DNTYDDKVANKLYY
+2468 NNTYDDKVANKLYY

-2529 RQDLMVYNLYDKT
+2529 RQDLMVYNLYEKT
-2542 NAVLEQRISNND
+2542 NAVLEQRISNNSD
-2554 EYLYYNIDENVG
+2554 YLYYNIDENVG

-2609 LLSSSSIKIDGV
+2609 LLTSTSIKINGV

-2632 IKLADKVSNV
+2632 IKLANKVSNII
-2642 TRNVTISIGKDLP
+2642 RNITISIGKDLP

-2663 TLFASEDGL
+2663 TLFASDDGL

-2677 AGSTSQDFTVYV
+2677 SGSTSKDFTVYV

-2703 DKVVDGDKGLN
+2703 EKVVDGNKGLN
-2714 MNLRKFNTYNI
+2714 MNLSKFNTYNI
-2725 NYTSDLNNPSVRVE
+2725 SYTSDLNNPGVRVE
-2739 VYKRDTT
+2739 VYKRDIT
-2746 DSNSNSFTSVPFNS
+2746 DSNSNIFTSVPFNS
-2760 LFSNALPSYSG
+2760 LFSNTLPSYSG
-2771 NEMLLNAKNKDS
+2771 NEMLLNVKNKDS
-2783 MEFNLADNLTSGT
+2783 MNFNFVDNLTSGT

-2807 QLIDQDIKYVIVKKE
+2807 QLIDQDIKYIIVKKE